1 MSIMRMQK
9 NMAQY
14 TRWAMYFF
22 VAVFIF
28 GSLFFF
34 GSTPF
39 WGRRAVGATAPSP
52 VASVNGTPISR
63 EEFNAHL
70 RAEWERAKMFGG
82 AGLTQMAFL
91 KQQVLSNL
99 EERALQLQAADR
111 EGVRVSNKEITEQ
124 IQQQV
129 SQQVMMAKFRTGE
142 KAFRREIKE
151 KYGTEQD
158 YINYLVDS
166 VSPEEREAT
175 AEQLKLQKLQELVKE
190 RVKATEAEYRA
201 SQRKAKARLIF
212 VRTQTPAA
220 QPGKPQPDAKA
231 AEDAAKAK
239 AEAILKEIKA
249 GADFA
254 EVARAKSDDAATK
267 TKGGLIEGWLPANP
281 TPEQK
286 EQAQWFKRGD
296 KKYQYGEEFDQ
307 VVFEKLKPGAVSD
320 VFKGSSG
327 YYIVKLEDIK
337 EDLPQDYNDIDY
349 QCEEKKHEYTW
360 TQSYGEAKSCPMC
373 NAKEIRLVKTTPPPP
388 PAPGTPPNAP
398 KPQPTR
404 EYLCPKKAH
413 TYNWTEKGKEAKACP
428 KCGAKKIKLI
438 ARHKDNYLRNFE
450 DTKKNEAW
458 SKYLQDLKK
467 NAKTD
472 IYDPELKAYKIQN
485 DFSVT
490 NPEERKKRLKEAIKL
505 YKEALTYTDPF
516 ISPAAVY
523 YQIARAYQ
531 QIGNQKEQMN
541 ALLEA
546 SKREES
552 LDVHMELGRLYKEQK
567 KTAKAVEEFKKAS
580 ALVTSQQYY
589 IHTQL
594 AEEFKQLGRNDLAEK
609 EKKLAVPPK
618 PSGGGVGNLPFHV
631 Q

>member
-1 MSIMRMQK
+1 MSIMRMKK
-9 NMAQY
+9 NMARY

-39 WGRRAVGATAPSP
+39 GERRAVGAMAPSP

-70 RAEWERAKMFGG
+70 RAEWEQARMFGG
-82 AGLTQMAFL
+82 AGPTQVPFL
-91 KQQVLSNL
+91 KQQVLRNL
-99 EERALQLQAADR
+99 EERTLQLQAADR
-111 EGVRVSNKEITEQ
+111 EGVRVTNKEITEQ

-129 SQQVMMAKFRTGE
+129 SQQVMMVKFRTGE

-166 VSPEEREAT
+166 VSSEEREAT
-175 AEQLKLQKLQELVKE
+175 EEQLKLQKLQELIKE

-220 QPGKPQPDAKA
+220 QPGKPQPDARA
-231 AEDAAKAK
+231 AEAAAKAK

-254 EVARAKSDDAATK
+254 EVAKAKSDDAATK
-267 TKGGLIEGWLPANP
+267 AKGGLIEGWLPAKP
-281 TPEQK
+281 TPEQT

-296 KKYQYGEEFDQ
+296 KKYQYGDEFDA
-307 VVFEKLKPGAVSD
+307 VVFSKLKPGEVSD

-327 YYIVKLEDIK
+327 YYIVKLEDLK
-337 EDLPQDYNDIDY
+337 EDLPQDYNDVDY
-349 QCEEKKHEYTW
+349 QCEEKKHDYTW
-360 TQSYGEAKSCPMC
+360 TQSYGEAKTCPMC
-373 NAKEIRLVKTTPPPP
+373 NAKDIQLVKTTPPPP
-388 PAPGTPPNAP
+388 PAPGTPPDAP

-404 EYLCPKKAH
+404 EYLCPKKTH
-413 TYNWTEKGKEAKACP
+413 TYNWTEKGREAKACP
-428 KCGAKKIKLI
+428 KCGAKTIKLV
-438 ARHKDNYLRNFE
+438 ARRKDNYLRTFE
-450 DTKKNEAW
+450 DSKKNEAW

-490 NPEERKKRLKEAIKL
+490 NPAERKKQLKEAVKL
-505 YKEALTYTDPF
+505 YRQALTYNDPF
-516 ISPAAVY
+516 ISPAAIY
-523 YQIARAYQ
+523 LQMAQAY
-531 QIGNQKEQMN
+531 NQLGDKKGQLN

-552 LDVHMELGRLYKEQK
+552 LDVRLELGRFYKEQK
-567 KTAKAVEEFKKAS
+567 KTAKAIEEFKKAS
-580 ALVTSQQYY
+580 ALVTPQQYY

-594 AEEFKQLGRNDLAEK
+594 AEEFKQLKRNDLAEK
-609 EKKLAVPPK
+609 ERKLAVPPK
-618 PSGGGVGNLPFHV
+618 PSSGGAGSLPFNL